1 MMRVAIVIPALD
13 EEATI
18 ADVVRELFAAVRALG
33 DDVICIVC
41 DNGSRDMTSQRAK
54 DAGALVVTEPRRG
67 YGRACLRALK
77 ETPDDVDI
85 VVFAD
90 ADGADDPQ
98 DVAALLEPLRR
109 NADMVIG
116 SRELGVRGG
125 LVEKGA
131 LTTPQRAGNR
141 LATTLL
147 WLAYKQHATD
157 LGPFRAIN
165 KRALDALR
173 MDDEG
178 FGWTIQMQ
186 ARAARLGLRTVEVP
200 VRYRRR
206 RHGRS
211 KVSGNLK
218 ASVQAGVIILATLA
232 RELHF
237 RRGASPR
244 PTGDLR

>member
-1 MMRVAIVIPALD
+1 MRIAIVIPALD

-18 ADVVRELFAAVRALG
+18 ARVVTELCDAVRALA

-41 DNGSRDMTSQRAK
+41 DNGSRDATSERAK
-54 DAGALVVTEPRRG
+54 AAGAIVVREDRRG
-67 YGRACLRALK
+67 YGRACLRALR
-77 ETPDDVDI
+77 EVPSDVD
-85 VVFAD
+85 VVLFAD

-116 SRELGVRGG
+116 SRELGVRNG
-125 LVEKGA
+125 LVEEGA

-147 WLAYKQHATD
+147 WLGYKQHATD
-157 LGPFRAIN
+157 LGPFRAIK

-186 ARAARLGLRTVEVP
+186 ARAARMGLRTNEVP

-211 KVSGNLK
+211 KVSGDLK
-218 ASVQAGVIILATLA
+218 ASIHAGVIILSTLL
-232 RELHF
+232 RERF
-237 RRGASPR
+237 
-244 PTGDLR
+244 